1 MASSSAKLPTMLQA
15 PAGRADKGGSP
26 PAPAGR
32 NAKAQPGA
40 AAAAATRGMED
51 FFLGAN
57 HSRQHI
63 LQSTDLRNHFDA
75 LAVAQKPKY
84 YVIACSDSRVSP
96 PEIFRMRPGSMFE
109 MQQLG
114 ALMPPLPQAPFTPQG
129 PVDSEWANVSYAVKE
144 LKVEHLIVLGHTGCG
159 AVAGVITPEAIAH
172 NVEVAAHLHKHQ
184 ELAPRVNARFG
195 HLEGADK
202 WAGAVGESVVMTYEK
217 VKAFAPVQ
225 AAVQAGKL
233 EVHAMVYE
241 IGNHG
246 AISVWD
252 EATDEFVAVNADQ
265 SILPKRH
272 TKP

>member
-1 MASSSAKLPTMLQA
+1 MAKSLDKFSSFFQA
-15 PAGRADKGGSP
+15 RMGRADKAGS
-26 PAPAGR
+26 A
-32 NAKAQPGA
+32 AKRPDPKPLPSA

-51 FFLGAN
+51 LFHGAN
-57 HSRQHI
+57 HSRQRI
-63 LQSTDLRNHFDA
+63 LQSTELKNHFDA
-75 LAVAQKPKY
+75 LAVAQRPKY

-96 PEIFRMRPGSMFE
+96 PEIFGMRPGSMFE

-114 ALMPPLPQAPFTPQG
+114 ALMPALPQGPFAPQG
-129 PVDSEWANVSYAVKE
+129 PVDSEWANVSYAVRE

-159 AVAGVITPEAIAH
+159 AVAGVITPNAIAH

-184 ELAPRVNARFG
+184 ELLPRVEARFG
-195 HLEGADK
+195 HLSGDAK
-202 WAGAVGESVVMTYEK
+202 WMGAVGESVVLTYQK

-225 AAVQAGKL
+225 AALKAGAL
-233 EVHAMVYE
+233 QVHAMVYE

-252 EATDEFVAVNADQ
+252 EATDEFVAVNAEQ

-272 TKP
+272 TSA